1 MREKSETT
9 PAGNTFPEF
18 LKREPITIKSILEI
32 PRPMAEARKGL
43 CGKVKYT

>member
-32 PRPMAEARKGL
+32 PATLTTIKTSF
-43 CGKVKYT
+43 KD